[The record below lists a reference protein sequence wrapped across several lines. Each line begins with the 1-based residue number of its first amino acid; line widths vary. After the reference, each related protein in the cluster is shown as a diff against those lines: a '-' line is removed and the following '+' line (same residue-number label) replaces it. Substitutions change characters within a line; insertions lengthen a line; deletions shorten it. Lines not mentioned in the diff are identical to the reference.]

1 VAGIWATPRVK
12 ACFQQ
17 SSVIAPDNLPALDNV
32 PRYDKVYIYITSYRG
47 GTLMRME
54 LEGTLLKM
62 TPENDREK
70 EELNQLWTI
79 IIGCV
84 SEGKR
89 LVPVGEYLP
98 GIKEV
103 AVFNI
108 E

>member
-1 VAGIWATPRVK
+1 
-12 ACFQQ
+12 
-17 SSVIAPDNLPALDNV
+17 
-32 PRYDKVYIYITSYRG
+32 
-47 GTLMRME
+47 MRIE
-54 LEGTLLKM
+54 LEGSLLKM
-62 TPENDREK
+62 TPENSREK
-70 EELNQLWTI
+70 EELNQLWSI

-84 SEGKR
+84 SDGKK

>member
-1 VAGIWATPRVK
+1 MKI
-12 ACFQQ
+12 
-17 SSVIAPDNLPALDNV
+17 
-32 PRYDKVYIYITSYRG
+32 
-47 GTLMRME
+47 E

-79 IIGCV
+79 IIDCV
-84 SEGKR
+84 KDNKK
-89 LVPVGEYLP
+89 LVPVGQYIP